1 LFLEDIYVD
10 EATRGSGVGR
20 QLFMQVVALAAR
32 LDVAR
37 LQWQVL
43 NWNSKATDFYRR
55 FDAEVTDEWLN
66 CKLVRG
72 QLHAMVAK
80 GADK

>member
-1 LFLEDIYVD
+1 M
-10 EATRGSGVGR
+10 R
-20 QLFMQVVALAAR
+20 VVALGAR

-43 NWNSKATDFYRR
+43 NWNSKAIEFYRR
-55 FDAEVTDEWLN
+55 FEADVTDEWLN

-72 QLHAMVAK
+72 QLHALVAK
-80 GADK
+80 DADK